1 MAAEQAAQV
10 VDIPVAV
17 VPSKTI
23 PQGLGAM
30 LAYNPEASSE
40 DNKAS
45 MTEAM
50 QHVKSGS
57 VTYAVRDTT
66 IDGVNIEKDA
76 FMGINESKITVSDK
90 DQNKVCIEL
99 LKSMIDEDAE
109 IVTIIKG
116 IDAADENV
124 AAIENFL
131 RENYED
137 IEIEIQDGKQPIYSF
152 MFSVE

>member
-1 MAAEQAAQV
+1 MR
-10 VDIPVAV
+10 
-17 VPSKTI
+17 
-23 PQGLGAM
+23 
-30 LAYNPEASSE
+30 
-40 DNKAS
+40 
-45 MTEAM
+45 
-50 QHVKSGS
+50 
-57 VTYAVRDTT
+57 VRLRYR
-66 IDGVNIEKDA
+66 I
-76 FMGINESKITVSDK
+76 KI
-90 DQNKVCIEL
+90 NKVCIEL

-131 RENYED
+131 SENYED